1 MAVFVDLDEEAEPPQ
16 THHYGTKPRW
26 NGEAAQQQL
35 PSGAEGT
42 ALARNGGGQ
51 SQPNIIDREPENL
64 NEHNGMA
71 EALGC
76 YP

>member
-16 THHYGTKPRW
+16 AHHYGLKPEW
-26 NGEAAQQQL
+26 NGERATQPPA
-35 PSGAEGT
+35 GK
-42 ALARNGGGQ
+42 NGSDGGQ
-51 SQPNIIDREPENL
+51 SRPTARDREPENL